1 MATSFY
7 LIKSKK
13 RNKKSMKF
21 SIWMCS
27 NWITKTTFSW
37 INLLRGIVQICYILT
52 QTHKNK
58 FKCPCTLAVSK
69 TDVVQLICLVICP
82 WWNTQ
87 IVTMKIQPLQWMQHL
102 DDNCYWRRFQ
112 PPWYDDILLL
122 LEYILQKEYLVCLLQ
137 M

>member
-1 MATSFY
+1 M
-7 LIKSKK
+7 K

-82 WWNTQ
+82 
-87 IVTMKIQPLQWMQHL
+87 
-102 DDNCYWRRFQ
+102 
-112 PPWYDDILLL
+112 
-122 LEYILQKEYLVCLLQ
+122 
-137 M
+137 